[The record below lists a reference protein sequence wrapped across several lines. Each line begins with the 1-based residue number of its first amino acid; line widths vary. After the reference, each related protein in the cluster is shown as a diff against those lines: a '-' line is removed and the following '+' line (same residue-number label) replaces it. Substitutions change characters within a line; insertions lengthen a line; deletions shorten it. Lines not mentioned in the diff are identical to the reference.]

1 MLDDSHFF
9 CLLRRSLALFLL
21 SLYLPLAQAYTW
33 ADPGD
38 MELRH
43 DLQLLNDR
51 GLINIPLTTW
61 PLAWKDIDRVVS
73 AIDEVEAE
81 AAHMDAVI
89 FRVTRKM
96 DRALQQNR
104 LHGGVELSG
113 YKNRQLLRT
122 FEEVPREEAEA
133 KVEAEYLYDRIAARV
148 RVSAVDSKDIES
160 DVRWDGS
167 YIGGALGNWMLTL
180 GAQDRWWGPGWD
192 GSLIMSNNPRPIP
205 AVSLTRVSTA
215 APETSWLRWV
225 GPWTFT
231 TFMGQL
237 EEERHIPD
245 ALLFGARFTFKPFRS
260 LELGLSRT
268 AQWGGEGR
276 PQDWGTF
283 WNMLLGRDNPG
294 ENTTLEDQPGNQLA
308 GYDLR
313 WSLPIEAFPS
323 AFYTQW
329 IGEDESGGLPS
340 AKMHQYGFEHWGM
353 LGGKS
358 YRVYLEYSDTVV
370 QREPFSNS
378 PEYNTAYNHSVYQS
392 GYRHYD
398 RSIGHSMDS
407 DGESWSL
414 GIQYAHSTTS
424 SWHFDLIYAD
434 LNRDGTGVNPISPT
448 AQKLVQVSLSNQY
461 WWRRHEFHWGV
472 GWQSLEEIETGVKDE
487 EPSVYLQWM
496 YRF

>member
-1 MLDDSHFF
+1 MLDGSHFF
-9 CLLRRSLALFLL
+9 CLLWRSLAVFLL
-21 SLYLPLAQAYTW
+21 SLYLPFAQAFTW

-61 PLAWKDIDRVVS
+61 PLAWKDIQRVVT

-81 AAHMDAVI
+81 AADLNDVI

-104 LHGGVELSG
+104 LHGGVGLSG

-122 FEEVPREEAEA
+122 FEDVPREEAEV
-133 KVEAEYLYDRIAARV
+133 KVEGEYLYDRIAARV
-148 RVSAVDSKDIES
+148 RVTAVDSKDI
-160 DVRWDGS
+160 DADIRWDGS

-205 AVSLTRVSTA
+205 AVALTRVSTA

-237 EEERHIPD
+237 EEDRIVPN
-245 ALLFGARFTFKPFRS
+245 ALMFGARFTFKPFRS

-268 AQWGGEGR
+268 ALWGGDGR
-276 PQDWGTF
+276 PQDWSTF
-283 WNMLLGRDNPG
+283 WDMLLGRDNPG
-294 ENTTLEDQPGNQLA
+294 ENTSLEDQPGNQLA

-313 WSLPIEAFPS
+313 WNLPIKAFPS

-329 IGEDESGGLPS
+329 IGEDESDGLPS
-340 AKMHQYGFEHWGM
+340 AKIHQYGIEHWGI
-353 LGGKS
+353 LKGKS
-358 YRVYLEYSDTVV
+358 YRVYIEYSDTAV
-370 QREPFSNS
+370 RRDPFSNS
-378 PEYNTAYNHSVYQS
+378 PEYNTAYNHGLYP
-392 GYRHYD
+392 YRYYD
-398 RSIGHSMDS
+398 RTFGHSMDS

-434 LNRDGTGVNPISPT
+434 LNRDGTGPNPVSPT
-448 AQKLVQVSLSNQY
+448 AQRLVQASLSNQY
-461 WWRRHEFHWGV
+461 WWKRHELHWGI
-472 GWQSLEEIETGVKDE
+472 GWQSLEEIETGEKDE
-487 EPSVYLQWM
+487 EPSVFLQWA
-496 YRF
+496 YRI